1 MRKQWLGKKKTEKR
15 KKREGER
22 YRAADFEA
30 TTDENDCRVWLWG
43 VADVGS
49 PDEIIHGI
57 DIESFVEFISGK
69 GSITYFHN
77 LKYDGHFIIDHV
89 MKQGFV
95 HMAGANS
102 LSPGQFTTLISD
114 KNQFYSIKIK
124 WQNGTLTEF
133 RDSLKKI
140 PLSLANI
147 SKAFKLKDAKGE
159 LDYKLF
165 RPIGHTPTDEEL
177 EYLKLDV
184 SILAQALQVVLES
197 GMKKLTVGA
206 DSLAEF
212 KKLSGKKF
220 DVAFPV
226 LDETMDAEIRRAYRG
241 GFTYADSRFSGR
253 KVRSGI
259 VLDVNS
265 LYPSVM
271 RYNVLPYGEPE
282 YIRGKVVPTSD
293 RPLTIFAVTFTAKLK
308 PDHIPVIQIKGHFRF
323 AGTEYLSEI
332 SEPTT
337 MMVTNVDWDLFNDHY
352 DIQVQEYGGGWAF
365 QGVRGFFD
373 EYIDKWMEVKA
384 RETGGKRE
392 IAKLHL
398 NALYGKFATNP
409 NVTGKIPVLTDEG
422 FIRYELGEHETREPI
437 YTAMGVFITAYARD
451 LTIRAAQTNYGTFA
465 YADTDSLHLLT
476 DEVPADID
484 VHPSRIGAW
493 KFEYAF
499 ESAWYV
505 RPKVYLERQ
514 SDGTYHNAFAG
525 LPEKV
530 SKNLTFDDLTPGR
543 VISGKLSP
551 KSVPGGIVLKDVD
564 FTLNL

>member
-1 MRKQWLGKKKTEKR
+1 MRKQWLGQKKIEKR
-15 KKREGER
+15 AKKEGER

-43 VADVGS
+43 IANVGNPDDVQW
-49 PDEIIHGI
+49 GI
-57 DIESFVEFISGK
+57 DIESFVLHVALR

-77 LKYDGHFIIDHV
+77 LKYDGHFIIDYLLKHHF
-89 MKQGFV
+89 M
-95 HMAGANS
+95 HLASTNS
-102 LSPGQFTTLISD
+102 LRPGQFTSLISD
-114 KNQFYSIKIK
+114 KNQFYSIKVK
-124 WQNGTLTEF
+124 WMNGTITEF

-147 SKAFKLKDAKGE
+147 SKSFKLKDSKGE
-159 LDYKLF
+159 LDYKKF
-165 RPIGHTPTDEEL
+165 RPVGHMPTPEEL

-184 SILAQALQVVLES
+184 SILAQALQIVLDS

-212 KKLSGKKF
+212 KNISGKKF

-241 GFTYADSRFSGR
+241 GFTYADPRFSGR
-253 KVRSGI
+253 QVRGGV

-271 RYNVLPYGEPE
+271 RYEVLPYGEPD
-282 YIRGKVVPTSD
+282 YVRGKVKPTKD

-308 PDHIPVIQIKGHFRF
+308 PNHIPCIQIKGHFRF
-323 AGTEYLSEI
+323 SGTEYLTEI
-332 SEPTT
+332 NEPTT
-337 MMVTNVDWDLFNDHY
+337 MMVTNVDWDLFTDHY
-352 DIQVQEYGGGWAF
+352 DIQVQEWGGGWAF
-365 QGVRGFFD
+365 KGAKGFFD
-373 EYIDKWMEVKA
+373 DYIDKWMEVKA

-409 NVTGKIPVLTDEG
+409 NVTGKIPTLSEDGSVK
-422 FIRYELGEHETREPI
+422 FVMGEHETRDPI

-451 LTIRAAQTNYGTFA
+451 LTIRAAQNNYDTFA
-465 YADTDSLHLLT
+465 YADTDSLHLLC
-476 DEVPADID
+476 DEVPETLD

-499 ESAWYV
+499 DAAWYV
-505 RPKVYLERQ
+505 RAKVYLERMPT
-514 SDGTYHNAFAG
+514 GEYHNAFAG

-530 SKNLTFDDLTPGR
+530 SKSLTFDDLTPGK

-551 KSVPGGIVLKDVD
+551 KSVPGGVVLIDVD